1 LSSAQKQT
9 DSAKKLSPSPS
20 KKQIAKDT
28 NCNHYYNF
36 LLFKSNWKNLILL
49 FCIYNIQLD
58 PCYFEQIDGVYEG
71 DVDFNYRKEGLG
83 MFISDSGE
91 AYIGKIQS

>member
-1 LSSAQKQT
+1 ME
-9 DSAKKLSPSPS
+9 
-20 KKQIAKDT
+20 
-28 NCNHYYNF
+28 
-36 LLFKSNWKNLILL
+36 KSCFVILHL
-49 FCIYNIQLD
+49 KHSLD

-91 AYIGKIQS
+91 AYIGKIHCWHFRKKDIGFLIKRLK